1 MKSRSQN
8 VYVTEIS
15 TFSCC
20 SNLKLTA
27 NLSMPD
33 MQRKLEDSLE
43 ADEEGEVRWSTKH
56 NVWGL

>member
-43 ADEEGEVRWSTKH
+43 ADEEGEEDDWQP
-56 NVWGL
+56 L